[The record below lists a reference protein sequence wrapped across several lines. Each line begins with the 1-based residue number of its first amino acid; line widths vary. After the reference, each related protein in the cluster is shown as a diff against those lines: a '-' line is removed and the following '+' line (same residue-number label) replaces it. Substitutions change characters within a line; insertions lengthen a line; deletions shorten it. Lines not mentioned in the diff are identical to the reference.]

1 MNRLVATLACDI
13 RLQVRNGFYYAAGF
27 VALISILILA
37 QFSSSALAHWMPLLI
52 LSNLFINTFY
62 FIAGQVLLE
71 KGEGTLHAQ
80 VVTPLK
86 NSEYLASKVLSLTLL
101 SLAENLLI
109 VLVGY
114 GTEFN
119 MFLFVSGMVG
129 AAAMY
134 TLCGFLAVSKY
145 TSINEYL
152 FPSFLYTLAFIPPF
166 LAYAGLEGNW
176 LLYLHPLQA
185 PLVLVQG
192 AFTRMEAGSLAYGVF
207 YSVLWITALFI
218 LGRQV
223 FVRFIVVEG
232 GKG

>member
-1 MNRLVATLACDI
+1 MNRLAATLVCDI

-27 VALISILILA
+27 VALINILILA
-37 QFSSSALAHWMPLLI
+37 QLPSEALAYWMPLLI
-52 LSNLFINTFY
+52 LSNLLINTFY

-109 VLVGY
+109 VLAGY
-114 GTEFN
+114 GMEFN
-119 MFLFVSGMVG
+119 LILLVLGMVG
-129 AAAMY
+129 AAAIY

-145 TSINEYL
+145 GSINEYL
-152 FPSFLYTLAFIPPF
+152 FPSFLYTLAFLPPF
-166 LAYAGLEGNW
+166 LSYAGLEEGW
-176 LLYLHPLQA
+176 LYLHPLRA

-192 AFTRMEAGSLAYGVF
+192 AFAGIEAGNLMYGVS
-207 YSVLWITALFI
+207 YSILWMVVLFI
-218 LGRQV
+218 LGRRV
-223 FVRFIVVEG
+223 FVRFSTAEG
-232 GKG
+232 GTV